1 MRGIRAWHTKLGRY
15 LKGYEFYV
23 SPDGEVCSA
32 FESCDHAI
40 RTTDYVEDFSRDD
53 FVEGYIIREDD
64 TGLKDKNGKE
74 IYEGDIVRWSFKV
87 DRNSELTYTA
97 DAVKWE
103 TYAEEEW
110 PYSTISGFTLP
121 ESEDGY
127 EVIGNIHENP
137 ELLEDKK

>member
-1 MRGIRAWHTKLGRY
+1 MRELKFRAWDKIHDKYREPMVYDILNEKIVVRFPIET
-15 LKGYEFYV
+15 LKKGEFLLEQY
-23 SPDGEVCSA
+23 
-32 FESCDHAI
+32 
-40 RTTDYVEDFSRDD
+40 
-53 FVEGYIIREDD
+53 

-97 DAVKWE
+97 NAVKWE

-110 PYSTISGFTLP
+110 PYSTISGFTLL

-127 EVIGNIHENP
+127 EVIGNIHENL
-137 ELLEDKK
+137 ELLEEE